1 MSYQLFVYARSA
13 DTPSIDDISGLL
25 DVAGWQWVPVTDMES
40 FRRAATVDGAIALGW
55 DLADDIGDSVL
66 EAVTHENADLVTE
79 PLGLLCAVEV
89 SMESPFDPGPD
100 VVSELRESDF
110 DPDLVTR
117 VEEAAACYVFRADGR
132 VTEQTVEFMWS
143 LASAVGVLTD
153 GVLEDVEDG
162 SLLDC
167 TDDGEDRDPAS
178 AMDRVRDL

>member
-25 DVAGWQWVPVTDMES
+25 DVAGWQWAPVTDMES
-40 FRRAATVDGAIALGW
+40 FQRAATVDGAIALGW

-66 EAVTHENADLVTE
+66 EAVTHENPALVTE
-79 PLGLLCAVEV
+79 PLGLLCTVKISV
-89 SMESPFDPGPD
+89 ESPFDPDPEIISD
-100 VVSELRESDF
+100 LRESDI
-110 DPDLVTR
+110 DPALVTR
-117 VEEAAACYVFRADGR
+117 MEEAAACYAFRADGR
-132 VTEQTVEFMWS
+132 VTEETVEFMWS

-167 TDDGEDRDPAS
+167 TDDAD
-178 AMDRVRDL
+178 V